1 MEATCFRTGDTTENE
16 RVEKSALSF
25 YNDKTNFLNGKDM
38 VYLQS
43 FSFPTLLAIPQ
54 AKIYDLDNHSRV
66 SKFEELESIRTYYDF
81 FSQMRDKFEK

>member
-1 MEATCFRTGDTTENE
+1 MSLVRFQVIPLEMREL
-16 RVEKSALSF
+16 RSRLSLF
-25 YNDKTNFLNGKDM
+25 IVDKTNFLNGKDM

>member
-1 MEATCFRTGDTTENE
+1 MSLVRFQVIPQKMRELRS
-16 RVEKSALSF
+16 RLSLF
-25 YNDKTNFLNGKDM
+25 IIDKTNFLNGKDM

>member
-1 MEATCFRTGDTTENE
+1 MSLVRFQVIPQKMRELRS
-16 RVEKSALSF
+16 RLSLF
-25 YNDKTNFLNGKDM
+25 IIDKTNFLNGKDM

-66 SKFEELESIRTYYDF
+66 SKLEELESIRTYYDF

>member
-1 MEATCFRTGDTTENE
+1 
-16 RVEKSALSF
+16 
-25 YNDKTNFLNGKDM
+25 M

-66 SKFEELESIRTYYDF
+66 SKLEELESIRTYYDF

>member
-1 MEATCFRTGDTTENE
+1 MSLVRFQVIPQRMRELRS
-16 RVEKSALSF
+16 RLSLF
-25 YNDKTNFLNGKDM
+25 IIDKTNFLNGKDM

-66 SKFEELESIRTYYDF
+66 SKLEELESIRTYYDF
-81 FSQMRDKFEK
+81 FSQIRDKFEK